1 MTPTTTIHPTANALD
16 QTKSSGVQ
24 RGVVMPVAL
33 TLLTIFSA
41 GTAQA
46 VDYTWDPTSSD
57 SATTEGAGNWDTTTT
72 NWTTDV
78 GATNEVGGTGSDP
91 FNEDLIFGG
100 GTLGTAG
107 TVTLTET
114 GNDYGSIE
122 FLATNAGTYTIDL
135 NGNEVELKRS
145 GNTFLIGED
154 ATITDIAGGGTLTL
168 NGSRQFNF
176 TDSSKTLSI
185 SAVIAGGGGTYSVGT
200 GGTLDLSGVNTFT
213 SDLTLSNQSQ
223 LVISGAGQLGSGSYA
238 GNITMNQGT
247 DFTYASSAD
256 QTLSGIISDDGTGNG
271 SNDVNVSGSGTLTLT
286 GTNTYTGRTNIST
299 TLEIQNSEALG
310 TGLVVLTGGG
320 ELQFGADALDLSED
334 VLVQNSGDNRTI
346 RLDLAGTNTG
356 TLSGEL
362 DIRRNGA
369 QLFDIDVGADDTLSV
384 TSVIIGAGSAGL
396 TKEGDG
402 TLIIEANSTYT
413 GATTVNGGT
422 LEISATAGSNNP
434 DSSSYQI
441 NNGSTLFLNETTANN
456 LILGVGVG
464 DITFGSSDPGGT
476 LQLFGNTIFRNQTI
490 TTTGGAKNFI
500 TGSVFNLQ
508 NSRSIIFDTAVGTD
522 VDGIDL
528 EVSATIS
535 GGDIIKNGAGTVS
548 ITNSANSLGT
558 QEGGGAGEINTV
570 TINAGTLEVGGAGR
584 LQSGSYAGAI
594 TNAGIF
600 KYNSTNDQ
608 TLSGVISG
616 SGALTKDNTSTL
628 TMTGANTYSGATNI
642 NAGILRADV
651 ADVAATGALGNGGDI
666 TFTGGTLQYTANSA
680 GSDYST
686 RIKSSTSA
694 MTFDTNGQNVT
705 FATKFA
711 NTNTGGLTK
720 LGAGE
725 LSVVLDSSSYT
736 GLTKVDGGTLV
747 LGNNT
752 VNNTNTSS
760 SGFEINNGST
770 LQFERGDLGILIGGK
785 TFTFDS
791 NGGGALEVNGSA
803 LLWRDNTIV
812 TNGGLQNTFSGTAG
826 VNVQNNLNNAAT
838 QARALTFDVADGS
851 DEVDLLVSTNVANA
865 KLIKNGA
872 GTVALTSSANELTL
886 ASQTVTINAGTLEIG
901 GAGRLNVGNYSQAIT
916 NDGTFKYNSSADQTL
931 SGVISGSGALTQSGA
946 GTLTLS
952 GANTYTGATTVSA
965 GILLINNTTGSGT
978 GTGAVTV
985 ASGASLG
992 GSGTISGATTIQSGG
1007 FLAPGNSPGILTF
1020 SGDLTLASGSFTN
1033 MEITGSTRGTDYD
1046 GIDVDGALTYGGT
1059 LTLTSNTL
1067 IGVGE
1072 YNLFDF
1078 TSESGDFSSITLSGT
1093 AYANNTFTQDG
1104 DVWDAIVDNQTY
1116 TYSQVTGNL
1125 VVATAAVPEPETFA
1139 LLGGLLALTYVLGR
1153 RRRR

>member
-1 MTPTTTIHPTANALD
+1 MTPIASTGASTTSRIACSSSKASVLKSGATALLSIAAL
-16 QTKSSGVQ
+16 
-24 RGVVMPVAL
+24 
-33 TLLTIFSA
+33 LLSA
-41 GTAQA
+41 TSAQA

-91 FNEDLIFGG
+91 FSEDLIFGG
-100 GTLGTAG
+100 GTAGTAG

-135 NGNEVELKRS
+135 NGNEVELRRS

-213 SDLTLSNQSQ
+213 SALTLSNQSQ

-320 ELQFGADALDLSED
+320 ELQFGADALDLSET
-334 VLVQNSGDNRTI
+334 VLAQNSGDNRTI

-356 TLSGEL
+356 TLSGQL

-422 LEISATAGSNNP
+422 LEISATAGGNSP
-434 DSSSYQI
+434 GSASYQI

-476 LQLFGNTIFRNQTI
+476 LQLNGNTIFRNQTI

-500 TGSVFNLQ
+500 TGGGFNLQ

-528 EVSATIS
+528 EVSASTS

-548 ITNSANSLGT
+548 ITNSANNLGT
-558 QEGGGAGEINTV
+558 QEVE
-570 TINAGTLEVGGAGR
+570 
-584 LQSGSYAGAI
+584 
-594 TNAGIF
+594 
-600 KYNSTNDQ
+600 
-608 TLSGVISG
+608 
-616 SGALTKDNTSTL
+616 
-628 TMTGANTYSGATNI
+628 
-642 NAGILRADV
+642 
-651 ADVAATGALGNGGDI
+651 
-666 TFTGGTLQYTANSA
+666 
-680 GSDYST
+680 
-686 RIKSSTSA
+686 
-694 MTFDTNGQNVT
+694 
-705 FATKFA
+705 
-711 NTNTGGLTK
+711 
-720 LGAGE
+720 
-725 LSVVLDSSSYT
+725 
-736 GLTKVDGGTLV
+736 
-747 LGNNT
+747 
-752 VNNTNTSS
+752 
-760 SGFEINNGST
+760 
-770 LQFERGDLGILIGGK
+770 
-785 TFTFDS
+785 
-791 NGGGALEVNGSA
+791 ALERSQH
-803 LLWRDNTIV
+803 RDH
-812 TNGGLQNTFSGTAG
+812 Q
-826 VNVQNNLNNAAT
+826 
-838 QARALTFDVADGS
+838 
-851 DEVDLLVSTNVANA
+851 
-865 KLIKNGA
+865 
-872 GTVALTSSANELTL
+872 
-886 ASQTVTINAGTLEIG
+886 
-901 GAGRLNVGNYSQAIT
+901 
-916 NDGTFKYNSSADQTL
+916 
-931 SGVISGSGALTQSGA
+931 
-946 GTLTLS
+946 
-952 GANTYTGATTVSA
+952 
-965 GILLINNTTGSGT
+965 
-978 GTGAVTV
+978 
-985 ASGASLG
+985 
-992 GSGTISGATTIQSGG
+992 
-1007 FLAPGNSPGILTF
+1007 
-1020 SGDLTLASGSFTN
+1020 
-1033 MEITGSTRGTDYD
+1033 
-1046 GIDVDGALTYGGT
+1046 
-1059 LTLTSNTL
+1059 
-1067 IGVGE
+1067 
-1072 YNLFDF
+1072 
-1078 TSESGDFSSITLSGT
+1078 
-1093 AYANNTFTQDG
+1093 
-1104 DVWDAIVDNQTY
+1104 
-1116 TYSQVTGNL
+1116 
-1125 VVATAAVPEPETFA
+1125 
-1139 LLGGLLALTYVLGR
+1139 R
-1153 RRRR
+1153 RHA

>member
-1 MTPTTTIHPTANALD
+1 MTPKTTIHPTANALN

-464 DITFGSSDPGGT
+464 DITFGSSDPVGT
-476 LQLFGNTIFRNQTI
+476 LQLNW
-490 TTTGGAKNFI
+490 KP
-500 TGSVFNLQ
+500 LQ
-508 NSRSIIFDTAVGTD
+508 
-522 VDGIDL
+522 
-528 EVSATIS
+528 E
-535 GGDIIKNGAGTVS
+535 
-548 ITNSANSLGT
+548 
-558 QEGGGAGEINTV
+558 
-570 TINAGTLEVGGAGR
+570 
-584 LQSGSYAGAI
+584 
-594 TNAGIF
+594 
-600 KYNSTNDQ
+600 
-608 TLSGVISG
+608 
-616 SGALTKDNTSTL
+616 
-628 TMTGANTYSGATNI
+628 
-642 NAGILRADV
+642 
-651 ADVAATGALGNGGDI
+651 
-666 TFTGGTLQYTANSA
+666 
-680 GSDYST
+680 
-686 RIKSSTSA
+686 
-694 MTFDTNGQNVT
+694 
-705 FATKFA
+705 
-711 NTNTGGLTK
+711 
-720 LGAGE
+720 
-725 LSVVLDSSSYT
+725 
-736 GLTKVDGGTLV
+736 
-747 LGNNT
+747 
-752 VNNTNTSS
+752 
-760 SGFEINNGST
+760 
-770 LQFERGDLGILIGGK
+770 
-785 TFTFDS
+785 
-791 NGGGALEVNGSA
+791 
-803 LLWRDNTIV
+803 
-812 TNGGLQNTFSGTAG
+812 
-826 VNVQNNLNNAAT
+826 
-838 QARALTFDVADGS
+838 AR
-851 DEVDLLVSTNVANA
+851 
-865 KLIKNGA
+865 
-872 GTVALTSSANELTL
+872 
-886 ASQTVTINAGTLEIG
+886 
-901 GAGRLNVGNYSQAIT
+901 RCY
-916 NDGTFKYNSSADQTL
+916 
-931 SGVISGSGALTQSGA
+931 
-946 GTLTLS
+946 
-952 GANTYTGATTVSA
+952 
-965 GILLINNTTGSGT
+965 
-978 GTGAVTV
+978 
-985 ASGASLG
+985 
-992 GSGTISGATTIQSGG
+992 
-1007 FLAPGNSPGILTF
+1007 
-1020 SGDLTLASGSFTN
+1020 
-1033 MEITGSTRGTDYD
+1033 
-1046 GIDVDGALTYGGT
+1046 
-1059 LTLTSNTL
+1059 
-1067 IGVGE
+1067 
-1072 YNLFDF
+1072 
-1078 TSESGDFSSITLSGT
+1078 
-1093 AYANNTFTQDG
+1093 
-1104 DVWDAIVDNQTY
+1104 
-1116 TYSQVTGNL
+1116 
-1125 VVATAAVPEPETFA
+1125 
-1139 LLGGLLALTYVLGR
+1139 
-1153 RRRR
+1153 

>member
-1 MTPTTTIHPTANALD
+1 MTPTTTIHPTANASD
-16 QTKSSGVQ
+16 QTKTSGVQ

-33 TLLTIFSA
+33 TLLAIFS
-41 GTAQA
+41 TSIAQA
-46 VDYTWDPTSSD
+46 VDYTWDAD
-57 SATTEGAGNWDTTTT
+57 AADGGIVTEGSGNWDTTTS
-72 NWTTDV
+72 NWTTDG
-78 GATNEVGGTGSDP
+78 GATNTSAPEGAFSS
-91 FNEDLIFGG
+91 DLIFGG
-100 GTLGTAG
+100 GTAGTAG

-114 GNDYGSIE
+114 GKDYGSIE

-135 NGNEVELKRS
+135 NGNEVEFRRS
-145 GNTFLIGED
+145 ANTFLVGED

-168 NGSRQFNF
+168 AGSKQFNF
-176 TDSSKTLSI
+176 SDSSKTLSI

-213 SDLTLSNQSQ
+213 SVLALNNQSQ

-238 GNITMNQGT
+238 GSITMNQGA

-256 QTLSGIISDDGTGNG
+256 QTLSGVISDDGGGDNAFT
-271 SNDVNVSGSGTLTLT
+271 VSGSGTLTLT
-286 GTNTYTGRTNIST
+286 GTNTYTGDTTINSG

-310 TGLVVLTGGG
+310 TGLVRLNGGG
-320 ELQFGADALDLSED
+320 ELQFGADALDLSEN
-334 VLVQNSGDNRTI
+334 VRSQNSGANRTI

-356 TLSGEL
+356 TLSGQL
-362 DIRRNGA
+362 DIRNNGA
-369 QLFDIDVGADDTLSV
+369 GNFSIDVGADDTLSV
-384 TSVIIGAGSAGL
+384 TSVIIGSGSAGL
-396 TKEGDG
+396 TKEGAG
-402 TLIIEANSTYT
+402 TLIIEANSEHT

-422 LEISATAGSNNP
+422 LEISATAGANSP
-434 DSSSYQI
+434 DSASYQI

-456 LILGVGVG
+456 LILGAGIG

-476 LQLFGNTIFRNQTI
+476 LQLNGNTIFRNQTI

-500 TGSVFNLQ
+500 TGGGFNLQ
-508 NSRSIIFDTAVGTD
+508 NIRNITFDTAVGTD
-522 VDGIDL
+522 GDGIGL
-528 EVSATIS
+528 EVSSSIS
-535 GGDIIKNGAGTVS
+535 GGDIIKDGAGTVS
-548 ITNSANSLGT
+548 ITNSANNLGT
-558 QEGGGAGEINTV
+558 QNGGGLGEINTV

-584 LQSGSYAGAI
+584 LVSGNYAGAI
-594 TNAGIF
+594 SNDGTF

-616 SGALTKDNTSTL
+616 T
-628 TMTGANTYSGATNI
+628 
-642 NAGILRADV
+642 
-651 ADVAATGALGNGGDI
+651 
-666 TFTGGTLQYTANSA
+666 
-680 GSDYST
+680 
-686 RIKSSTSA
+686 
-694 MTFDTNGQNVT
+694 
-705 FATKFA
+705 
-711 NTNTGGLTK
+711 
-720 LGAGE
+720 
-725 LSVVLDSSSYT
+725 
-736 GLTKVDGGTLV
+736 
-747 LGNNT
+747 
-752 VNNTNTSS
+752 
-760 SGFEINNGST
+760 
-770 LQFERGDLGILIGGK
+770 
-785 TFTFDS
+785 
-791 NGGGALEVNGSA
+791 
-803 LLWRDNTIV
+803 
-812 TNGGLQNTFSGTAG
+812 
-826 VNVQNNLNNAAT
+826 
-838 QARALTFDVADGS
+838 
-851 DEVDLLVSTNVANA
+851 
-865 KLIKNGA
+865 
-872 GTVALTSSANELTL
+872 
-886 ASQTVTINAGTLEIG
+886 
-901 GAGRLNVGNYSQAIT
+901 
-916 NDGTFKYNSSADQTL
+916 
-931 SGVISGSGALTQSGA
+931 GALTQSGA

-1020 SGDLTLASGSFTN
+1020 SDDLTLASGSFTN

-1046 GIDVDGALTYGGT
+1046 GIDVGGALTYGGG

-1093 AYANNTFTQDG
+1093 AYANNTFIQDG

-1125 VVATAAVPEPETFA
+1125 VVATVAVPEPETFA